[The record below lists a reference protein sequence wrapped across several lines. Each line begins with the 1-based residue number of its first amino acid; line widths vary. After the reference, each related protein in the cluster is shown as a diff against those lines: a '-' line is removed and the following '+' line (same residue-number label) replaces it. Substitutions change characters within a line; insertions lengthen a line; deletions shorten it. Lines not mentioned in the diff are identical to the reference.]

1 MRVFVAGATGVLG
14 RRIVPLLVENGHE
27 VVGMTRSPEKAG
39 GLRAAGAEPVVAD
52 ALDAG
57 AVMAAVRAARPE
69 VVVHE
74 LTDLSSI
81 GGMRRLDR
89 AFAGTNR
96 LRTEG
101 TDHLV
106 AAARAAGARRLVAQ
120 SFGGFPYA
128 REGAAV
134 KTEADP
140 LDPDPPGPFRSSL
153 EAIVHLES
161 AVLGAQGLEGVVL
174 RYGGL
179 YGPGTS
185 IAPGGEHSELVRRRR
200 FPVVGNG
207 AGVWSFV
214 HVDDAATATVAA
226 IERGAPGVYNV
237 VDDEPAAVA
246 EWLPELAAALG
257 AKPPM
262 RVPAWMGRLLASEYV
277 VVIMTEAR
285 GASNA
290 KAKAELGW
298 HPAVTS
304 WRRGFHELFEPRP
317 VSRTASSR

>member
-1 MRVFVAGATGVLG
+1 MRVFIAGATGVIG
-14 RRIVPLLVENGHE
+14 RRVVPLLVADGHE
-27 VVGMTRSPEKAG
+27 VVGMTRSPAKAE

-57 AVMAAVRAARPE
+57 AVMEAVQRARPE

-74 LTDLSSI
+74 LTDLSSV
-81 GGMRRLDR
+81 GTSMRRLDR

-120 SFGGFPYA
+120 SFGAWRYA

-134 KTEADP
+134 MTEEDP
-140 LDPDPPGPFRSSL
+140 LDPDPPGPFRIPL
-153 EAIVHLES
+153 AALLHLES
-161 AVLGAQGLEGVVL
+161 AVLGAPDLEGVVL

-179 YGPGTS
+179 YGPGTT
-185 IAPGGEHSELVRRRR
+185 IDVGGEHSELVRRRR
-200 FPVVGNG
+200 FPLVGDAG
-207 AGVWSFV
+207 GVWSFI
-214 HVDDAATATVAA
+214 HTDDAATATVAA
-226 IERGAPGVYNV
+226 IQRGAPGIYNV

-246 EWLPELAAALG
+246 EWLPALAAALG
-257 AKPPM
+257 AKPP
-262 RVPAWMGRLLASEYV
+262 RRIPAWVARLLAGELPV
-277 VVIMTEAR
+277 VMMTQVR

-298 HPAVTS
+298 TPQVPS
-304 WRRGFHELFEPRP
+304 WRQGFRELFAPRSA
-317 VSRTASSR
+317 SRTG